1 MSWRIEEA
9 DALVLLRELPDG
21 WAQTCVA
28 RPPRAGDPERTL
40 AILDEVRRVL
50 RDDGT
55 LWVLLQREQLP
66 LAAELR
72 EEGWTQ
78 QPAPE
83 WAERA
88 TRDAHGA
95 AARLFLFTKQHRYF
109 FDAHTLAARDRSS
122 SALCVSMSRQ
132 ARRVQTCIP
141 AREHE
146 RGLAAHQ
153 ALHPG
158 RLFAAGVLGRAAR
171 PTSAPGPARALSE
184 SGVRRARTTTPAG
197 AVWCSTRSMT
207 GPASRPPR
215 RRSTPGAASSG
226 SPSPQQRVSAD
237 DGVAH
242 IAARPADRR
251 VRARRRDGDRDRAA
265 ARGGDPARALP
276 ALQSATAHAAETSRP
291 ERRSAH
297 AARSRASD

>member
-9 DALVLLRELPDG
+9 DALVLLRELPDR

-28 RPPRAGDPERTL
+28 RPPRGGDPERTL

-78 QPAPE
+78 QAAPE

-95 AARLFLFTKQHRYF
+95 AARLFLFTAQRRVFLRRLH
-109 FDAHTLAARDRSS
+109 ARR
-122 SALCVSMSRQ
+122 SRQ
-132 ARRVQTCIP
+132 IVERAV
-141 AREHE
+141 REHE
-146 RGLAAHQ
+146 SSGAACPDLHSRARTRARAAAHQ

-158 RLFAAGVLGRAAR
+158 QLFAAGV
-171 PTSAPGPARALSE
+171 
-184 SGVRRARTTTPAG
+184 
-197 AVWCSTRSMT
+197 
-207 GPASRPPR
+207 
-215 RRSTPGAASSG
+215 
-226 SPSPQQRVSAD
+226 
-237 DGVAH
+237 
-242 IAARPADRR
+242 
-251 VRARRRDGDRDRAA
+251 
-265 ARGGDPARALP
+265 
-276 ALQSATAHAAETSRP
+276 
-291 ERRSAH
+291 
-297 AARSRASD
+297 